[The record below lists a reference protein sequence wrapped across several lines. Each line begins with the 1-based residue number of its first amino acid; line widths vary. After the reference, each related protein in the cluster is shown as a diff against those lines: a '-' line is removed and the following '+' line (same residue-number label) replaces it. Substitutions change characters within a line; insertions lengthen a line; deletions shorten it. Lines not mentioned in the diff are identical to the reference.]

1 MICHNMVYSVGN
13 GRRVRFW
20 KDKWCG
26 DDLLCIYFPFLFAI
40 SLAKEAWVENVE
52 DLTLEFGCKVS
63 TLPSSYFG
71 FPLGA
76 LFQEVAVWDGVEEMM
91 RKRLFFWKMQYI
103 SKGGKL
109 TLI

>member
-1 MICHNMVYSVGN
+1 MWFEAMLRLKVNLDKSEIISVG
-13 GRRVRFW
+13 R
-20 KDKWCG
+20 
-26 DDLLCIYFPFLFAI
+26 
-40 SLAKEAWVENVE
+40 VENVE